1 MEFYCFANV
10 SKFGGNFLWALAK
23 GWDSINK
30 VMYLIMKPADR
41 LVLCDQWIQLLG
53 NLLWPGQ
60 TNHKTNGGPQW
71 RPKKAF
77 YEPNSA
83 LSESVQWSVQ
93 CWWKACRIEGHFI
106 SLLGLTTLEIPR
118 NDLNHIDFN
127 PFHLNRMRFWRALE
141 AHVFPLFPS
150 EWTFSP
156 TPFHLLW
163 HSRMSLPVLKCIS
176 LWLCVGWPSRTHIP
190 HISFSPLAGWDF

>member
-1 MEFYCFANV
+1 
-10 SKFGGNFLWALAK
+10 
-23 GWDSINK
+23 
-30 VMYLIMKPADR
+30 MKPADR

-60 TNHKTNGGPQW
+60 TNNKTKGDPQW

-141 AHVFPLFPS
+141 AHVFLLFPS
-150 EWTFSP
+150 ERTFSQP
-156 TPFHLLW
+156 LFISCGIPECHFRFLSVFLCASVWVGHLGHTFHTFLFRL
-163 HSRMSLPVLKCIS
+163 SLVEIFKASSQWNSSNI
-176 LWLCVGWPSRTHIP
+176 
-190 HISFSPLAGWDF
+190 